1 MWLLFR
7 DNSYFN
13 REMAW
18 QQASVKVDG
27 GILGTQYFYFSGT
40 VGFHHFVV
48 QYASLNK
55 HPQSGQDL
63 QELGTVDD
71 RYIQPAIIGYGTWG
85 LFPYPVALPTQTVII
100 RPRMCSSLI
109 LRCER

>member
-1 MWLLFR
+1 
-7 DNSYFN
+7 
-13 REMAW
+13 MAW

-63 QELGTVDD
+63 QELGAVDD
-71 RYIQPAIIGYGTWG
+71 RETSSQP
-85 LFPYPVALPTQTVII
+85 L
-100 RPRMCSSLI
+100 
-109 LRCER
+109 